1 MEKFYGNCL
10 KCLFFFPEIGQ
21 VDQESIVKTDIM
33 QLLTNLLFLLAH
45 QLCTTSGLRVIDNG
59 LGLLVADFES
69 DASIVDFALLSA
81 DQTASLPSQVQP
93 ICHFWLFAFSV
104 HHLLVCNF
112 GCFSNQPPILSTSPS
127 EWNALD
133 FTVYGPCPTAWKREW
148 SIQINGIVTSRFL
161 PQI

>member
-1 MEKFYGNCL
+1 MVTV
-10 KCLFFFPEIGQ
+10 FFSEIGQ

-33 QLLTNLLFLLAH
+33 QLLTNLLLAH

-93 ICHFWLFAFSV
+93 ICHF
-104 HHLLVCNF
+104 
-112 GCFSNQPPILSTSPS
+112 
-127 EWNALD
+127 
-133 FTVYGPCPTAWKREW
+133 
-148 SIQINGIVTSRFL
+148 
-161 PQI
+161 